1 MNLTKEEPL
10 LDDKVGDVSVNSNR
24 NGDGNRKPG
33 CWFTFLLILLLIL
46 YSITVVILLIREINV
61 SLDEYK
67 DIPACASQY
76 KWWITSVK
84 CWFIFVLFLN
94 AICFVCYFN
103 NRCYIT
109 NFIIS
114 YLKRIID
121 ITKPQLTY
129 VKFYFL
135 LNMCVAWVA
144 APISYIVVLNN
155 SDQNCNTT
163 HISGIVMWTRDV
175 IIFFVI
181 LFVVSFILSTV
192 AHILSKK
199 QNILHEDRGM
209 VATGVDSGEDNIE
222 KKIHQCDNMYNSV

>member
-1 MNLTKEEPL
+1 MGLTNEEPL
-10 LDDKVGDVSVNSNR
+10 LLEDGKGGDVSVNSNR
-24 NGDGNRKPG
+24 NGDGNRKPAS
-33 CWFTFLLILLLIL
+33 WFTFLLILLLIL

-103 NRCYIT
+103 NRCFIT

-135 LNMCVAWVA
+135 LNMCVAWLA
-144 APISYIVVLNN
+144 TPIGYIVVLNN
-155 SDQNCNTT
+155 SDQECNTT

-175 IIFFVI
+175 LIFLVI
-181 LFVVSFILSTV
+181 LFVVSFILSTL

-199 QNILHEDRGM
+199 RDIPVEDDEINATE
-209 VATGVDSGEDNIE
+209 VAP
-222 KKIHQCDNMYNSV
+222 